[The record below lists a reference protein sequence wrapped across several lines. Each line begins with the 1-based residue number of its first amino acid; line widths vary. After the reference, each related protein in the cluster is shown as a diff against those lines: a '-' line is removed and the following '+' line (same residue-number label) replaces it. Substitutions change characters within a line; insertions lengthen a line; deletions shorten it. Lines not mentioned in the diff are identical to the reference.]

1 MLDLLPLA
9 TLTRLDLM
17 AIVATGV
24 LVLCVPVL
32 LYLIGEDQRDQ
43 RQHQRNL
50 EVHRAKEAVHRAGI
64 ELAESRTAAHE
75 ARAMATAAHDEDY
88 AASVRAE
95 RDEANRLAVKM
106 LHQKDQLEAELH
118 KARGELAAARQYVH
132 RVNRSQLQTLARH
145 LEAEQ
150 TLQLPV
156 ARPTVELPRL
166 PPGPR
171 RILQETPS

>member
-43 RQHQRNL
+43 RQHQRKL
-50 EVHRAKEAVHRAGI
+50 EIHRAGI
-64 ELAESRTAAHE
+64 ELAQSRTAAHE

-118 KARGELAAARQYVH
+118 KIRGELAAARDYVH
-132 RVNRSQLQTLARH
+132 RVNRSQLQTLATH
-145 LEAEQ
+145 LEAER

-156 ARPTVELPRL
+156 VSTRTRELPRL
-166 PPGPR
+166 PPGRR
-171 RILQETPS
+171 RILEGAPV